1 MKAVDKGLELISYAA
16 GGIGLA
22 QNSTPAESL
31 KGMNRAANLGL
42 INQQRIAAEQRKHNQ
57 EMIGLQEA
65 QLDVYTEGFSQMVD
79 GLGDVSFELSN
90 QSKLMNYQN
99 HLIDAG
105 LNEVSNE
112 VKEVQFVTKVKEV
125 EALDTTEATSNSVTT
140 VQEVLGDM
148 MGDAP
153 ACPDC
158 GHITIR
164 NGSCYKCLNCGNS
177 LGCS

>member
-112 VKEVQFVTKVKEV
+112 VKKSGEKIELMIAETGKK
-125 EALDTTEATSNSVTT
+125 
-140 VQEVLGDM
+140 
-148 MGDAP
+148 
-153 ACPDC
+153 
-158 GHITIR
+158 TIAAIDNNTAVSYTHLR
-164 NGSCYKCLNCGNS
+164 AHET
-177 LGCS
+177 